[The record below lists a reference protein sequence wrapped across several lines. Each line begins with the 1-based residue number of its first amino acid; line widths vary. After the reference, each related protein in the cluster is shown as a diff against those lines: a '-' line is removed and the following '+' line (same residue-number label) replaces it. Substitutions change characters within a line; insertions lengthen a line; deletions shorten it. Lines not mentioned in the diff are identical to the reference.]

1 MKYDAA
7 LSKNKKS
14 SEGNELF
21 LYIKERK
28 NYLKV
33 LYILYNNKRE

>member
-14 SEGNELF
+14 SEGIELF

-28 NYLKV
+28 KIFGNHQ
-33 LYILYNNKRE
+33 E

>member
-28 NYLKV
+28 KDFWEPSTP
-33 LYILYNNKRE
+33 R